1 MRSLLLLASLF
12 CWIVPGYSCA
22 WDSDTLAAE
31 AKGLPDVVQII
42 TGRFERNPPLYYQ
55 MRLQRVT
62 QTLKKQP
69 DRFELYDDAGV
80 ACDRLGRGKQA
91 IAWMNRKRAR
101 LDKRGF
107 NKATKEHWYR
117 YHANLGT
124 FLAHDWLRAGAN
136 RKNIKAMQ
144 QGRDHIKRAI
154 QINPNAHFGREK
166 YQLMAMQWMLRN
178 PVVNWIDELPS
189 FFEVG
194 DEDEESVKAAKGI
207 SGLIVL
213 GGGWES
219 IDVFQALHNA
229 LAVRQAPIAYLAV
242 ARSQE
247 LARQGK
253 QSLCLNAPRGKALV
267 ELLKPKAPP
276 LMLYED
282 RYPELQKQYDKLR
295 AEAEEFHQRRT
306 AYMRERL
313 NAGRHPDTDA
323 TFWNEWH
330 DAGPPIIDDVYVE
343 PGVRFIRFIR
353 NAVALFV
360 VLLALCLVGFYRRI
374 KRRRAAR
381 HSQL

>member
-1 MRSLLLLASLF
+1 MRSLLLLGSLF
-12 CWIVPGYSCA
+12 CWIVPGHPCA

-69 DRFELYDDAGV
+69 NKFELYDDAGV
-80 ACDRLGRGKQA
+80 ACDRLGRGKEA
-91 IAWMNRKRAR
+91 IAWMNRKRGF

-124 FLAHDWLRAGAN
+124 FLAHEWLRSGAN
-136 RKNIKAMQ
+136 RRNIKPMQ
-144 QGRDHIKRAI
+144 EGRDHIKRAI

-166 YQLMAMQWMLRN
+166 YQLEAMQWMLRN
-178 PVVNWIDELPS
+178 PVVKWIDEFPS

-194 DEDEESVKAAKGI
+194 DEDENSAEAAKGI

-219 IDVFQALHNA
+219 IDVFHALHNA
-229 LAVRQAPIAYLAV
+229 LASRAAPVAYLAAV
-242 ARSQE
+242 RSQE

-253 QSLCLNAPRGKALV
+253 RSLCFGAPTGEALAQ
-267 ELLKPKAPP
+267 LLKPKQFP

-282 RYPELQKQYDKLR
+282 RYPELQKQYQKLR

-306 AYMRERL
+306 AYMMERL

-330 DAGPPIIDDVYVE
+330 DAGPPVIDDVYVE
-343 PGVRFIRFIR
+343 PGVRFIQGLI
-353 NAVALFV
+353 ALLVAL
-360 VLLALCLVGFYRRI
+360 VLLCIGGLYWWI
-374 KRRRAAR
+374 KRRRAAK
-381 HSQL
+381 SALTAP

>member
-1 MRSLLLLASLF
+1 M
-12 CWIVPGYSCA
+12 
-22 WDSDTLAAE
+22 E

-42 TGRFERNPPLYYQ
+42 TGRFERNPLLYYQ

-62 QTLKKQP
+62 QALKKQP
-69 DRFELYDDAGV
+69 NKFELYDDAGV
-80 ACDRLGRGKQA
+80 ACDRLSRGKEA
-91 IAWMNRKRAR
+91 IAWMNRKRTV
-101 LDKRGF
+101 LDKRGY

-124 FLAHDWLRAGAN
+124 FLAHDWLRSGAN
-136 RKNIKAMQ
+136 RENIKPMQ

-166 YQLMAMQWMLRN
+166 YQLMAMQWMLRT
-178 PVVNWIDELPS
+178 PVNNSMYELPS

-194 DEDEESVKAAKGI
+194 DEDEESVEAAKGI

-229 LAVRQAPIAYLAV
+229 LAVRQAPIAYLAA

-247 LARQGK
+247 LARQGRR
-253 QSLCLNAPRGKALV
+253 SLCTGAPTGEALAQ
-267 ELLKPKAPP
+267 LLKPKQIS
-276 LMLYED
+276 LMLYQD

-295 AEAEEFHQRRT
+295 AEAEEFHLRRT

-313 NAGRHPDTDA
+313 KAGRHPDTDK

-330 DAGPPIIDDVYVE
+330 DAGPPMIDDIYVE
-343 PGVRFIRFIR
+343 PGVRFIRNMI
-353 NAVALFV
+353 VI
-360 VLLALCLVGFYRRI
+360 LLTLVTLILAGFYWWI
-374 KRRRAAR
+374 KRRRAAQAAL
-381 HSQL
+381 SAQ